1 MSKIKHYSLLII
13 GILIII
19 AMLYLTGIENFITEV
34 SKANLFLIGTAA
46 FLYLF
51 TFPLRGLVV
60 HLVLG
65 PYKNK
70 ANLWESTKTVFVG
83 QFTNMLL
90 PSRLG
95 DIARSI
101 YLKKK
106 CNIPLR
112 IGIPNVILDR
122 LWDLIGIVSIAI
134 ISIIINPTL
143 IQTSELGTLLIAIFL
158 VISVFLSI
166 KYLHVI
172 IKMTKPLIV
181 KLTKRFKIQSKIENL
196 EDDVLLYVKE
206 ITSNKKLTV
215 ELLIIS
221 TVLWGIE
228 CLTAYIIFLSIGYPI
243 EISIVLSVITL
254 ANLTKILPTTP
265 QGIGTYEAAV
275 VLLFGYFGIAAEIAL
290 TVAIIDHL
298 MKNILTAILG
308 GFIIK
313 DISKFKI

>member
-1 MSKIKHYSLLII
+1 
-13 GILIII
+13 
-19 AMLYLTGIENFITEV
+19 
-34 SKANLFLIGTAA
+34 
-46 FLYLF
+46 
-51 TFPLRGLVV
+51 
-60 HLVLG
+60 
-65 PYKNK
+65 
-70 ANLWESTKTVFVG
+70 
-83 QFTNMLL
+83 MLL